1 MKLKKKIIF
10 ICFGLMFFTGCFTK
24 NNDIVSVIKKN
35 LEKNDS
41 YNLTGILE
49 VINNENIYK
58 YDIDVSYKKDD
69 NFRVSLKNKTNYHE
83 QIILKNDDGVFVLTP
98 SLNKSFK
105 FQSEWPYNNSQSY
118 LLQSL
123 LNDIENDK
131 SRKIEKNKKGYIIT
145 SNVEYSNNKNLK
157 KQKIYVD
164 EKGIIQKVE
173 VIDDKNIVKIK
184 MLYKKIDMRAKF
196 AKKYFDLTENMN
208 MTNKSNITVKEIEDK
223 IYPMYMPKNTYL
235 ENEKTVSIENGERVI
250 LTFAGDNPFMLIE
263 ETASIDNK
271 KTVIPVNGDVELLND
286 TIGCITE
293 GMASWISNGIEY
305 YAVSEKMDN
314 DELMEVI
321 NSISTLPVGK

>member
-1 MKLKKKIIF
+1 M
-10 ICFGLMFFTGCFTK
+10 
-24 NNDIVSVIKKN
+24 
-35 LEKNDS
+35 
-41 YNLTGILE
+41 
-49 VINNENIYK
+49 
-58 YDIDVSYKKDD
+58 
-69 NFRVSLKNKTNYHE
+69 R
-83 QIILKNDDGVFVLTP
+83 P

-105 FQSEWPYNNSQSY
+105 FQSKWPYNNSQSY

-123 LNDIENDK
+123 LNNIENDK

-145 SNVEYSNNKNLK
+145 SNVEYANNKNLK
-157 KQKIYVD
+157 KQKIYVN
-164 EKGIIQKVE
+164 EKGIIQKRE

-196 AKKYFDLTENMN
+196 EKKYFDLTKNMN
-208 MTNKSNITVKEIEDK
+208 MTNESNIAVKEIEDK

-314 DELMEVI
+314 YELMEVI